1 MADAMTREHSA
12 AKRAGFSGCNL
23 TQTGSRTKLEYSP
36 VDGPF
41 GVVVRGIEWS
51 DSPPTPEIVAELTR
65 AFRRHLLLIL
75 RGQETPTHEQSNT
88 FWSAFG
94 PLVLNTVDGQFHYSR
109 FSTDKTI
116 NNVRRSETGGNYI
129 IPGEDG
135 MMELGWHSDQS
146 HKPQFKK
153 ISILEN
159 VTFSEGAVPTAFRD
173 MYTVYE
179 MLPRE
184 MKAKL
189 EGKQAIFLD
198 PRLPPPDKLP
208 RLCDAMHPVL
218 SAHPDSGRKAVFG
231 SEWTIHRIAGM
242 SDEESA
248 ETIEFLRV
256 FAAENAPYYEHYWQE
271 GDYCVWDNFGVQ
283 HRRDHQPPGIDRV
296 MRLFEGVAEG

>member
-1 MADAMTREHSA
+1 MADTMTRDRSA
-12 AKRAGFSGCNL
+12 ARQDGSSARNQ
-23 TQTGSRTKLEYSP
+23 TQSRRRTRLDYAP

-41 GVVVRGIEWS
+41 GVVVRGIEWG
-51 DSPPTPEIVAELTR
+51 DGPPDPEIVAELTR

-75 RGQETPTHEQSNT
+75 RGQGTPTHEQSNT

-109 FSTDKTI
+109 FSTEKAV
-116 NNVRRSETGGNYI
+116 NNVRRSETGGNYVE
-129 IPGEDG
+129 PGEDG
-135 MMELGWHSDQS
+135 MIELGWHSDQS

-153 ISILEN
+153 MSILEN
-159 VTFSEGAVPTAFRD
+159 VKFGAGSVPTAFRD

-179 MLPRE
+179 MLPRD

-198 PRLPPPDKLP
+198 PRLPSPEKLP

-248 ETIEFLRV
+248 EDGRLPARIRCGECPVLR
-256 FAAENAPYYEHYWQE
+256 ALL
-271 GDYCVWDNFGVQ
+271 GRG
-283 HRRDHQPPGIDRV
+283 
-296 MRLFEGVAEG
+296 RLLRLG